1 MGNRR
6 SYKIERFHAPG
17 TPASERLKVTALPS
31 PTYLRPPKRGLR
43 VGGSGY
49 AQAGL
54 NLFHPTA
61 SPPFPKNRFLH
72 IATQSPGGE
81 GFRWED
87 CLDVTEG

>member
-6 SYKIERFHAPG
+6 LYKIECLHMLG
-17 TPASERLKVTALPS
+17 TRESERLKVTA
-31 PTYLRPPKRGLR
+31 
-43 VGGSGY
+43 
-49 AQAGL
+49 L

-61 SPPFPKNRFLH
+61 SPLFRRNRFFH
-72 IATQSPGGE
+72 VATQSPGGE